1 MRRLYRSRN
10 DRVIAG
16 VCGGLGLQLGV
27 SSLVFRV
34 LFILLSSAGGL
45 GVPLYLILWIII
57 PDAREVF
64 QAEERSLGSQV
75 TNPGSDTS
83 RLDESPLP
91 DWARE
96 PDRGGNAEWPVLLG
110 VVLVGLG
117 LMILLR
123 NLGLFSW
130 LRILAPVAVV
140 ALGIALLIEVLNRR
154 P

>member
-10 DRVIAG
+10 DRIIAG
-16 VCGGLGLQLGV
+16 VCGGLGLHLGV
-27 SSLVFRV
+27 NPLIFRI
-34 LFILLSSAGGL
+34 LFVLLSSAGGL

-75 TNPGSDTS
+75 ANPGSDTS
-83 RLDESPLP
+83 RLDETPLP
-91 DWARE
+91 DWATE
-96 PDRGGNAEWPVLLG
+96 PDRTSSAEWPVLLG
-110 VVLVGLG
+110 VILVGLG

-140 ALGIALLIEVLNRR
+140 ALGIALLIEVLNKR

>member
-1 MRRLYRSRN
+1 MNSLKT
-10 DRVIAG
+10 VI
-16 VCGGLGLQLGV
+16 VVLVLLGV
-27 SSLVFRV
+27 GYGVYTSISNNPGASDSLAT
-34 LFILLSSAGGL
+34 I
-45 GVPLYLILWIII
+45 
-57 PDAREVF
+57 
-64 QAEERSLGSQV
+64 RSLGSQV

>member
-10 DRVIAG
+10 DRIIAG
-16 VCGGLGLQLGV
+16 VCGGLGLHLGV
-27 SSLVFRV
+27 SPLIFRI
-34 LFILLSSAGGL
+34 LFILMSSAGGL
-45 GVPLYLILWIII
+45 GVPLYLVLWIII

-64 QAEERSLGSQV
+64 QAEERSLGSHV

-83 RLDESPLP
+83 RLDETALP
-91 DWARE
+91 DWATE
-96 PDRGGNAEWPVLLG
+96 PDRTSATEWPVLLA
-110 VVLVGLG
+110 VILISLG

-140 ALGIALLIEVLNRR
+140 ALGIALLIEALNKR

>member
-16 VCGGLGLQLGV
+16 VCGGLGLHLGV
-27 SSLVFRV
+27 SPLSFRI

-83 RLDESPLP
+83 RLDEPTLP
-91 DWARE
+91 DWATE
-96 PDRGGNAEWPVLLG
+96 PDRTSTAEWPVLLG

-140 ALGIALLIEVLNRR
+140 ALGIALLIEVLNKQ